1 VPTAGQVIINEALVA
16 FASSSTQERKDFVE
30 LFNTSDQPLD
40 ISGLRIT
47 FRLTGSGN
55 APSSVT
61 LPGAVGSGT
70 TLIQARGHFLVVNGA
85 GTFGVAA
92 DFNAASPGLDLNNTT
107 GGIEIEIA
115 GTKLDGL
122 AYQGGATA
130 PASPFNDFGEGSI
143 FTFTGGTTN
152 DLVRTPEATDTGDNA
167 SDFRRNGSSNSVTP
181 KAPNPLPP

>member
-1 VPTAGQVIINEALVA
+1 MA

-30 LFNTSDQPLD
+30 LFNTSGQTLD

-47 FRLTGSGN
+47 FRPSGSGN
-55 APSSVT
+55 TPSAVT

-70 TLIQARGHFLVVNGA
+70 TLIQGRGYFLVANGA

-92 DFNAASPGLDLNNTT
+92 DFDASSPGLDFNNTT
-107 GGIEIEIA
+107 GGIKIEIG

-122 AYQGGATA
+122 AYQGASTP
-130 PASPFNDFGEGSI
+130 PASPFSDFGEGGVL
-143 FTFTGGTTN
+143 TFTSGTTN
-152 DLVRTPEATDTGDNA
+152 DLVRTPDATDTGDNA
-167 SDFRRNGSSNSVTP
+167 NDFRRNGSTGSVTP

>member
-1 VPTAGQVIINEALVA
+1 VA
-16 FASSSTQERKDFVE
+16 FASSSTQERRDFVE

-47 FRLTGSGN
+47 FRPTGSGN

-70 TLIQARGHFLVVNGA
+70 TLIQGRGYFLVVGGA

-92 DFNAASPGLDLNNTT
+92 DFDAASPGLDLNNTT
-107 GGIEIEIA
+107 GGIKIEIA
-115 GTKLDGL
+115 GTELDGL
-122 AYQGGATA
+122 SYQGASTP
-130 PASPFNDFGEGSI
+130 PASPFDDFGEGSV

-152 DLVRTPEATDTGDNA
+152 DLVRTPDANDTGDNA
-167 SDFRRNGSSNSVTP
+167 ADFRRNGSLGSVTP
-181 KAPNPLPP
+181 KAANPAPP